1 MPRGVTDQFLRILAH
16 EKRSGLRTVL
26 AMGGLSVF
34 AYFMAELTDQP
45 LFGAVVW
52 LALAALVAGLVAGA
66 AYGWR
71 TTTRYNESL
80 RASWNQWMRMS
91 LSCARVDEVSR
102 HVESRGRAAPL
113 AGVGWGALFAANVVL
128 FAALWSGAAW
138 AVAFGAGVT
147 VANGLVLG
155 TLAGRAAW
163 SLGWARSFSKALH
176 EMLGRGEIGLWG
188 EV

>member
-16 EKRSGLRTVL
+16 EKKSGVRTLL
-26 AMGGLSVF
+26 AMAGLSVV
-34 AYFMAELTDQP
+34 AYYMAELTDQP
-45 LFGAVVW
+45 LFGAVAW
-52 LALAALVAGLVAGA
+52 LALLSLAAGLALGA

-71 TTTRYNESL
+71 TTARYNESL

-102 HVESRGRAAPL
+102 HVEARGRAAPV
-113 AGVGWGALFAANVVL
+113 AGAGWGALFAANAVL
-128 FAALWSGAAW
+128 FAALWAEAAW
-138 AVAFGAGVT
+138 AVALGAGVT

-163 SLGWARSFSKALH
+163 NLGWARRFSRALH
-176 EMLGRGEIGLWG
+176 EMLGKGEIGLWG

>member
-16 EKRSGLRTVL
+16 ERRTGLRTVL
-26 AMGGLSVF
+26 AMGGLSVI

-52 LALAALVAGLVAGA
+52 LALLSLVLGLVAGGVH
-66 AYGWR
+66 GWR
-71 TTTRYNESL
+71 TTQRYNESI

-102 HVESRGRAAPL
+102 HVEARGRAAPV
-113 AGVGWGALFAANVVL
+113 AGAGWGALFAANALL
-128 FAALWSGAAW
+128 FAALWMDAPW
-138 AVAFGAGVT
+138 AVTLGAGVT

-155 TLAGRAAW
+155 ALAGSAAW

-176 EMLGRGEIGLWG
+176 EMLGKGEIGMWG